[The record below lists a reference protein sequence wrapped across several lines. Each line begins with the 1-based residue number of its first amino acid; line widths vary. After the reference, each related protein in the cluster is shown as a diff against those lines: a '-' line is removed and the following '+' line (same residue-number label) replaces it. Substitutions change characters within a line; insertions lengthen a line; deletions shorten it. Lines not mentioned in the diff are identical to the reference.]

1 MKCRTT
7 LNGNVR
13 VGLGLFLLAALF
25 ALSPFPQ
32 SLCYAGN
39 TLSSLEE
46 DLESIV
52 TNVKSCVVTVT
63 SQYDLRAVRASNSP
77 FERFGLRVDPR
88 NSVVRQSIGS
98 GIVFYREIIVTSG
111 SVVKSGKVVRV
122 VFEDGQ
128 SYNANVLGTDKNANV
143 CVLRVTGLK
152 AKPVTIGNSSSI
164 KIGSL
169 VVLMGNSFGKLPT
182 VALGTVSGRQKVTRT
197 QGKWEII
204 QVSGPLHPGNSGA
217 AVLNTRGELVA
228 MVVGKLVEDFGAG
241 VNPGSDE
248 TGQQVEALPPASG
261 SGVGLALPAED
272 VRAVVDGLLKN
283 GYVASGYLGVRIQ
296 SYAAGGP
303 ITRIGLSSAPGVE
316 IAEILAG
323 SPAEKAGLKSGDI
336 LSEFD
341 NEPVFEATQLS
352 QMVSAT
358 RPGEKVKVSFWRSSR
373 RLTATVAI
381 GATGPSGEEITTGAK
396 PRPSTT
402 KAERRVL
409 STQ

>member
-1 MKCRTT
+1 MRCRTT
-7 LNGNVR
+7 LKRNTGVD
-13 VGLGLFLLAALF
+13 LALLFLAGLLV
-25 ALSPFPQ
+25 LSAFPQ

-52 TNVKSCVVTVT
+52 TNVKSSVVTVT

-77 FERFGLRVDPR
+77 FERLGLRGDPR
-88 NSVVRQSIGS
+88 NPVVRQSIGS
-98 GIVFYREIIVTSG
+98 GIVFYKEIIVTSG
-111 SVVKSGKVVRV
+111 SVVKSGKTVRV

-143 CVLRVTGLK
+143 CVLRVAGLK

-228 MVVGKLVEDFGAG
+228 VVVGRLVEDLGSG
-241 VNPGSDE
+241 VNPRSDDV
-248 TGQQVEALPPASG
+248 GQQVEALPRGSG

-272 VRAVVDGLLKN
+272 VRKGVDALLRD

-303 ITRIGLSSAPGVE
+303 ITKIGLSSAPGVE
-316 IAEILAG
+316 IAEVVSG
-323 SPAEKAGLKSGDI
+323 SPAEKAGLKSGDV

-373 RLTATVAI
+373 RFTATVTI
-381 GATGPSGEEITTGAK
+381 GAAGASGEEITTGAK
-396 PRPSTT
+396 PRPSTL

>member
-1 MKCRTT
+1 MRCRTT
-7 LNGNVR
+7 LKRNTGVD
-13 VGLGLFLLAALF
+13 LALLFLAALLV
-25 ALSPFPQ
+25 LSPFPR

-52 TNVKSCVVTVT
+52 TNVKSSVVTVT

-88 NSVVRQSIGS
+88 NPVVRQSIGS
-98 GIVFYREIIVTSG
+98 GIVFYKEIIVTSG
-111 SVVKSGKVVRV
+111 SVVKSGKAARV

-128 SYNANVLGTDKNANV
+128 AYNANVLGTDKNANV

-228 MVVGKLVEDFGAG
+228 MVVGRLVEDLGSG
-241 VNPGSDE
+241 VNPRSDDA
-248 TGQQVEALPPASG
+248 GQQVEALPPGSG

-272 VRAVVDGLLKN
+272 VRRVVDALLRD

-303 ITRIGLSSAPGVE
+303 ITKIGLSSAPGVE
-316 IAEILAG
+316 IAEVVSG
-323 SPAEKAGLKSGDI
+323 SPAEKAGLKSGDV

-373 RLTATVAI
+373 RLTATVTI
-381 GATGPSGEEITTGAK
+381 GATGASGEEITTGAK
-396 PRPSTT
+396 PRPSTL